1 MLFDR
6 PQAGS
11 RAVLLNVYLNSS
23 SGDIRADA
31 EELTQLVRSGEIE
44 PVARIQTRRDR
55 PHPKWFIGSGKVEE
69 VAAAMHA
76 QTADLLIVNH

>member
-11 RAVLLNVYLNSS
+11 RAVLLNLHLNSS

-31 EELTQLVRSGEIE
+31 EELTQLARSGEVE
-44 PVARIQTRRDR
+44 PVALIQTRRDR
-55 PHPKWFIGSGKVEE
+55 PHPR
-69 VAAAMHA
+69 
-76 QTADLLIVNH
+76 